1 MRMIKHAFGSLLRG
15 TLALIAASKE
25 RRAIRE
31 LQSFDGRTLSDIG
44 IKRGEIEFA
53 VRHGR
58 PKTAKISPLSPSANR
73 RGTQSPASRDRAPP
87 LHVILL
93 ILGLAPF
100 AAVLSWGS
108 SATKASSQGESH
120 MNSIEDWRR
129 VHDFWFPPDLAQA
142 DAATFRRRAE

>member
-1 MRMIKHAFGSLLRG
+1 MAAFAIGAGQCQPDSGDIMRMIKHAFGSLLRG

-31 LQSFDGRTLSDIG
+31 LQTFDGRTLADIG

-58 PKTAKISPLSPSANR
+58 PSQAKVVPLLRPAGRCKTGPSPVR
-73 RGTQSPASRDRAPP
+73 ERTPP

-93 ILGLAPF
+93 ICGLVPLG
-100 AAVLSWGS
+100 AVL
-108 SATKASSQGESH
+108 
-120 MNSIEDWRR
+120 
-129 VHDFWFPPDLAQA
+129 
-142 DAATFRRRAE
+142 

>member
-1 MRMIKHAFGSLLRG
+1 MPTDSGDIMRMIKHAFGSLLRG

-31 LQSFDGRTLSDIG
+31 LQSFDGRTLADIG

-58 PKTAKISPLSPSANR
+58 PSQAKVVPLSPPSKR
-73 RGTQSPASRDRAPP
+73 RKDPSRERPPP

-93 ILGLAPF
+93 ICGLAPF
-100 AAVLSWGS
+100 GAVLSWGNPQS
-108 SATKASSQGESH
+108 GTSVSPTKGELR
-120 MNSIEDWRR
+120 MND
-129 VHDFWFPPDLAQA
+129 HQ
-142 DAATFRRRAE
+142 